1 MKMVKAAHA
10 SETSVYF
17 KDITLRFSPEGYH
30 RHYLGELRL

>member
-1 MKMVKAAHA
+1 MKMIKAAHA

-17 KDITLRFSPEGYH
+17 KDITRRSSPEDYH